1 MTYTLL
7 NIVFLAVVALV
18 GVAAVLARRSP
29 NWRAVGL
36 ASILML
42 ALTAIFDNVIIGTGL
57 VAYDDSL
64 ISGIRIGVAPIED
77 FAYTVAALVLL
88 PAVWELLPK
97 RHARAGGATAS
108 PATDARA
115 AAVDGSGSGQNKDS

>member
-18 GVAAVLARRSP
+18 AIAAVVVRRAP
-29 NWRAVGL
+29 RWRAVGL
-36 ASILML
+36 SAVLLL
-42 ALTAIFDNVIIGTGL
+42 ALTAVFDNVIIGTGL

-64 ISGIRIGVAPIED
+64 ISGLRIGLAPIED

-88 PAVWELLPK
+88 PAVWELLRRAPS
-97 RHARAGGATAS
+97 RH
-108 PATDARA
+108 
-115 AAVDGSGSGQNKDS
+115 DGEP

>member
-29 NWRAVGL
+29 NWRGVGL

-64 ISGIRIGVAPIED
+64 ISGIRIGIAPIED

-97 RHARAGGATAS
+97 RHAHAAGATAS

>member
-1 MTYTLL
+1 MTYTVL
-7 NIVFLAVVALV
+7 NIAFLAVVALV
-18 GVAAVLARRSP
+18 GLAAVLARRSP

-64 ISGIRIGVAPIED
+64 ISGVTIGIAPIED

-88 PAVWELLPK
+88 PAAWELLPK
-97 RHARAGGATAS
+97 RGNRADARPS
-108 PATDARA
+108 PAGAPGTR
-115 AAVDGSGSGQNKDS
+115 QNKDS

>member
-7 NIVFLAVVALV
+7 NIVFLAIVALV

-36 ASILML
+36 ASILMI
-42 ALTAIFDNVIIGTGL
+42 ALTAIFDNVIIGTGI
-57 VAYDDSL
+57 VDYDDAL

-88 PAVWELLPK
+88 PALWELLPA
-97 RHARAGGATAS
+97 RHREASAGASAAR
-108 PATDARA
+108 
-115 AAVDGSGSGQNKDS
+115 QNKDS